1 MVRGTNQV
9 VKVHCEEIIL
19 EQASSSKL
27 KKTNKGMLSI
37 AKVATL
43 IVALLFCSDI
53 AIAKTNVYDRV
64 HDKLTHEAKIQRT
77 APDAYPS
84 FSRHTEEITN
94 EKELYI
100 IEVHP
105 LRLNID
111 SLIRPDTN
119 RVRASIVLTLDKH
132 LINYFEEFISSSI
145 DDIEFTIIPE
155 RRLKRIGRNLATVV
169 SRGKS
174 TIDIY
179 GGHVLFYGTLYDQ
192 LTDDELNEAVREI
205 LGAHLFFDDISNE
218 SHIEVI
224 DISNPSYAP
233 SQNVVTSQAT
243 TGEEIEEVINKEKG
257 GNNGGAIAIGILSV
271 LCFLVATALF
281 AKRKYGFSITEK
293 FKRRQQEGGKEMKRD
308 PFFEEYI
315 VECCTD
321 NDLSFNHS
329 FTL

>member
-1 MVRGTNQV
+1 M
-9 VKVHCEEIIL
+9 
-19 EQASSSKL
+19 S
-27 KKTNKGMLSI
+27 SI
-37 AKVATL
+37 AKVITL
-43 IVALLFCSDI
+43 IVSLLFCSDTTQ
-53 AIAKTNVYDRV
+53 AKTRVYDSTLMDRV
-64 HDKLTHEAKIQRT
+64 PDKLTHKGKIQQT
-77 APDAYPS
+77 TPDAYPS

-111 SLIRPDTN
+111 SLIRPETN
-119 RVRASIVLTLDKH
+119 RVRAAIVSTLDKH
-132 LINYFEEFISSSI
+132 LIDYFEEFISSSI
-145 DDIEFTIIPE
+145 GEVEFTIIPE

-174 TIDIY
+174 TIDVN

-224 DISNPSYAP
+224 DIPNPSSAP
-233 SQNVVTSQAT
+233 SQNVETSQAT
-243 TGEEIEEVINKEKG
+243 TGEAIEEVINEEKG

-271 LCFLVATALF
+271 LCFLVATAVF
-281 AKRKYGFSITEK
+281 AKKKYGFSITE

-321 NDLSFNHS
+321 NDLSSESFNHS